1 MAIKY
6 STGFPAGKSQ
16 SVSLQWRNPGSGVA
30 LLVVLRS
37 RVFIT
42 RQIFPEA
49 VELIS
54 GVAEAEVWPLEE
66 PPSPGQLREKISSID
81 GLLANIM
88 DRIDGPTLQAAHRLK
103 VVSQMGVGVDNID
116 VAEATRRGVLVGNTP
131 FVLAKAN
138 YDVAKANVDVG
149 VAAIKQ
155 QEATLELAVRNEEFT
170 TIVSPVKGTIIDRRV
185 NVGQTVVGSFN
196 TPSLFLIAKDLRR
209 MEVWASVNEAD
220 IGQLKVGMPVRF

>member
-1 MAIKY
+1 M
-6 STGFPAGKSQ
+6 
-16 SVSLQWRNPGSGVA
+16 
-30 LLVVLRS
+30 VVLRP

-54 GVAEAEVWPLEE
+54 GVAEAEVWPLEG

-131 FVLAKAN
+131 FVLAKATADTGFALLMSAARRISESERWLRAGN
-138 YDVAKANVDVG
+138 WKIQYHPMYWLGAEVHGSTLGIVGLGQIGLEMAKRALGFDECVFTQAAEILNV
-149 VAAIKQ
+149 
-155 QEATLELAVRNEEFT
+155 
-170 TIVSPVKGTIIDRRV
+170 S
-185 NVGQTVVGSFN
+185 
-196 TPSLFLIAKDLRR
+196 
-209 MEVWASVNEAD
+209 
-220 IGQLKVGMPVRF
+220 